1 MWLIFVKRFVI
12 FDFLNPRPR
21 TSMGETWPSFK
32 PPFFNQSLVALDRS
46 GWSPWEVLELQ
57 PLKPQAASRGRWEK
71 LRSFLRDLATF
82 IFGKIGNYERFHDL
96 DASRH
101 DSSLKEVILCFW
113 RICLKGTSMDLGLAS
128 YSTY

>member
-1 MWLIFVKRFVI
+1 MVTLGGAGAPASEATGR
-12 FDFLNPRPR
+12 
-21 TSMGETWPSFK
+21 G
-32 PPFFNQSLVALDRS
+32 
-46 GWSPWEVLELQ
+46 
-57 PLKPQAASRGRWEK
+57 ASRGRWEK

-82 IFGKIGNYERFHDL
+82 ILGKVRKIGNYERFHDL

-101 DSSLKEVILCFW
+101 GSSFQDVILCFW